1 VENPKVFDIFYV
13 MVGTIIK
20 PKSPVKVH
28 EGGTIYFVTDRINDN

>member
-1 VENPKVFDIFYV
+1 MYLVENPKIFDIFYV

-28 EGGTIYFVTDRINDN
+28 EGKQTFILSKL